1 MNNLLKKNRILVTL
15 IAVLS
20 LGIVST
26 QALADVARNEGT
38 RLVLLGTAGGP
49 SIKKARAQPASAV
62 IVNGSVYIVDAG
74 NGVARQMALA
84 GISAKKLRAVFITHN
99 HTDHN
104 ADYGTLLLRSWL
116 SGLKKPVDTFGPAPL
131 EKMTRAY
138 MEYMDWEIKLR
149 IRDESRVPLQS
160 LVRANNIEKDGV
172 IYKDENVTVT
182 AFEVPHGA
190 AKPSYGFRFDTA
202 DRSIVFSGDTAKSDN
217 LIKVAQGA
225 DVLVHEVVSIHGV
238 DAIVNRI
245 DPGNSALKRHIIEAH
260 TPTEEVGEVAAAAGV
275 KKLVLNHF
283 VPTGLPAFD
292 KPELWIEGVRKH
304 YQGEV
309 IVGKDLLEIK

>member
-1 MNNLLKKNRILVTL
+1 MNSIFKQNQTWLIL
-15 IAVLS
+15 IALLS
-20 LGIVST
+20 FGLISS
-26 QALADVARNEGT
+26 QIKAEENSGT

-49 SIKKARAQPASAV
+49 SIKKARAQPANAV

-104 ADYGTLLLRSWL
+104 ADYGTLLLRAWL
-116 SGLKKPVDTFGPAPL
+116 SGLKTPVDTFGPPPL
-131 EKMTRAY
+131 KKMTNAY

-149 IRDESRVPLQS
+149 IRDENRVPLQS
-160 LVRANNIEKDGV
+160 LVRANNIEGDGV
-172 IYKDENVTVT
+172 IYKDENITVT

-190 AKPSYGFRFDTA
+190 AKPSYGFRFDTP
-202 DRSIVFSGDTAKSDN
+202 DRSIVFSGDTARSDN
-217 LIKVAQGA
+217 LIKTAKGA

-238 DAIVNRI
+238 EAIVNRI
-245 DPGNSALKRHIIEAH
+245 DPGNDALKRHIIEAH

-292 KPELWIEGVRKH
+292 NPELWIKGIRKH

-309 IVGKDLLEIK
+309 VVGKDLLEID

>member
-1 MNNLLKKNRILVTL
+1 MNNLLKKNRVFLALVAL
-15 IAVLS
+15 LS
-20 LGIVST
+20 LGLVGS
-26 QALADVARNEGT
+26 QALADVTPNKGT

-131 EKMTRAY
+131 EKMTSAY

-149 IRDESRVPLQS
+149 IRDENRVPLQS

-225 DVLVHEVVSIHGV
+225 DVLVHEVVSVHGV

-292 KPELWIEGVRKH
+292 KPELWIKGVRKH

-309 IVGKDLLEIK
+309 VVGKDLLEIK